1 MSLVTVGDLKAYMDV
16 TFTDNEERAAQM
28 VLEGLQVEL
37 ETYLRRPVE
46 MRTFRESYIVPA
58 DYVPY
63 SGNAPFYDYGDGD
76 NVAIVEPDMMI
87 ESYIQSIDNTPVVE
101 VDSVTVTPPGGTATV
116 LTEGGHYIVRKYGL
130 EFFGGVAANS
140 KIDVVYT
147 GGLDGTDIAYF
158 KVLILRAATRE
169 TQNMHDDVV
178 GVKDLETRNVAPLET
193 GFTESEKLMLSRW
206 RRRRV

>member
-1 MSLVTVGDLKAYMDV
+1 MVT
-16 TFTDNEERAAQM
+16 ERG
-28 VLEGLQVEL
+28 VK
-37 ETYLRRPVE
+37 T
-46 MRTFRESYIVPA
+46 IVP
-58 DYVPY
+58 V
-63 SGNAPFYDYGDGD
+63 
-76 NVAIVEPDMMI
+76 
-87 ESYIQSIDNTPVVE
+87 T
-101 VDSVTVTPPGGTATV
+101 SVTVTPPGGDPTV
-116 LTEGGHYIVRKYGL
+116 LTEGGHYVVRKYGL
-130 EFFGGVAANS
+130 EFFSGVAANS

-193 GFTESEKLMLSRW
+193 GFTESEKSMLSRW